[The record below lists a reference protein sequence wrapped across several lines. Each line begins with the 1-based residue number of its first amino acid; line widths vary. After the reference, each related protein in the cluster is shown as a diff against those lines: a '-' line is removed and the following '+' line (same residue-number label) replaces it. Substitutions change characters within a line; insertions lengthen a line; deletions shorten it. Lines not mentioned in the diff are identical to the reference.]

1 MDTLK
6 YLFEKF
12 NLKEP
17 EGRHKSIEIEGSRD
31 TTLPEIFKELG
42 FIRGAEVGVEK
53 GHYSKTLCKAI
64 PGLTLFGIDPWKAYR
79 GYREHVS
86 QPKLEGFYEE
96 TVQRM
101 KPYDFRIF
109 RAFSEEAHKYF
120 DDRSL
125 DFVYIDG
132 NHSFLN
138 VTQDIAF
145 WSPKVKKGGIIA
157 GHDYRRN
164 SKKYLNDVKDVIPAY
179 TYAMQIEPW
188 FILRE
193 PVGASSWFWVAE

>member
-1 MDTLK
+1 MDTLNYIYK
-6 YLFEKF
+6 KF
-12 NLKEP
+12 NVRLQTD
-17 EGRHKSIEIEGSRD
+17 RQKSIEIPGTRTE
-31 TTLPEIFKELG
+31 TLPELFKDLG
-42 FIRGAEVGVEK
+42 FTKGAEIGVER
-53 GHYSKTLCKAI
+53 GHYSKCLCQRV
-64 PGLTLFGIDPWKAYR
+64 PGLTLFGIDPWMAYK

-86 QPKLEGFYEE
+86 QDKLDRFYEE

-120 DDRSL
+120 KDGSL

-138 VTQDIAF
+138 ATQDIAF
-145 WSPKVKKGGIIA
+145 WERKVKKGGIVA

-164 SKKYLNDVKDVIPAY
+164 SGKYINDVKDVVPAY
-179 TYAMQIEPW
+179 AHAIKKRPW

-193 PVGASSWFWVAE
+193 PVGASSWFWVRE